1 MRSRSSQ
8 VVLMALVAS
17 LAPSRDDARAEPPVT
32 RKAACVWAVEAPKLD
47 GRLDDACWKRARPI
61 TDFAALWLGES
72 RPGTRAMLAWDDRYL
87 YYAAEMDDAELR
99 AFGRERNDHLWEGDV
114 FEMFFKPGEDRPEY
128 YEFQVNPLA
137 TVFEVAFPKR
147 GPLGRAFRDEPPLGH
162 EAAVALRGTLDRP
175 GDADEGWTV
184 EGRIPWSAFAATGGK
199 PKPGDAWRFA
209 LCRYDHG
216 PEGTKPALMSSAPLT
231 KASFHRYED
240 YGVLTFEGRPEAA
253 R

>member
-1 MRSRSSQ
+1 MRTASRSFTPIL
-8 VVLMALVAS
+8 VLAALAGATGRS
-17 LAPSRDDARAEPPVT
+17 SAEPPVT
-32 RKAACVWAVEAPKLD
+32 RKASCIWAVEAPKLD
-47 GRLDDACWKRARPI
+47 GQLDDPCWKAARPI

-72 RPGTRAMLAWDDRYL
+72 RPGTRARLAWDEKAL

-99 AFGRERNDHLWEGDV
+99 AYGPERNDHLWEGDV
-114 FEMFFKPGEDRPEY
+114 FEMFFKPGEDRSEY

-147 GPLGRAFRDEPPLGH
+147 APLGRPFRDEPRLGH

-184 EGRIPWSAFAATGGK
+184 EGRIPWSAFAPTGGK
-199 PKPGDAWRFA
+199 PKAGDAWRFA

-216 PEGTKPALMSSAPLT
+216 PEGTKPVLMSSAPLT
-231 KASFHRYED
+231 KANFHRYED
-240 YGVLTFEGRPEAA
+240 YGVLTFEGRPAAA